1 MPKKKGSGA
10 KMQMSAWARKG
21 SSEAQKTS
29 LPEEEEAY
37 EGEYYYEQEEEA
49 LGGGVA
55 EETLI
60 EDTNVSANK
69 ASTAA
74 NMSNVIYCRMN
85 EFEAVNFAK
94 IVNAEKHGSGIQQ
107 LHCEA

>member
-37 EGEYYYEQEEEA
+37 EREYYDEQEEEE

-85 EFEAVNFAK
+85 EFEVVNFAK